1 MRINPINNNQTNFG
15 AVYKVQANHNMIKH
29 FDANVAQT
37 AKNKGKSV
45 VAFVQKAAFK
55 YKDAFFNPV
64 KGMPES
70 ERVDTLYVMTGKD
83 AKSFEALRNRM
94 GHNTVTTSDGYVF
107 ASTTFPSNYNVKQYK
122 ETFLKNKEIKVLD
135 NFSELEKKL
144 GYK

>member
-15 AVYKVQANHNMIKH
+15 AIYKVQANHNMIKH

-55 YKDAFFNPV
+55 YKDMFFDPINKDIP
-64 KGMPES
+64 
-70 ERVDTLYVMTGKD
+70 ERVDTLFVITGKD
-83 AKSFEALRNRM
+83 AERFKTLRNRC
-94 GHNTVTTSDGYVF
+94 GHNTVTTTNNYVF
-107 ASTTFPSNYNVKQYK
+107 ANTTFPSNQNVKLYK
-122 ETFLKNKEIKVLD
+122 DSFFKNKQIKVLD

>member
-1 MRINPINNNQTNFG
+1 MKINPINNNKINFG
-15 AVYKVQANHNMIKH
+15 AVYKVQATQNTIKH
-29 FDANVAQT
+29 FDANIAQA

-55 YKDAFFNPV
+55 YKDMFFDPI
-64 KGMPES
+64 KDLP

-83 AKSFEALRNRM
+83 ARSFKTLRERL
-94 GHNTVTTSDGYVF
+94 GHNTVATTNNYVF
-107 ASTTFPSNYNVKQYK
+107 TNTTFPSNQNVQKYK

-135 NFSELEKKL
+135 NISELEKKL